1 MSAYG
6 ELIAALSRERA
17 GKRQKSALSA
27 HQQALFPCQQYLQP
41 SLSLGSP
48 PLCVYNTASWPVYPP
63 L

>member
-41 SLSLGSP
+41 SRD
-48 PLCVYNTASWPVYPP
+48 A
-63 L
+63 